1 MWNEQSLPTFIHARD
16 QLLHQALRLDIQIK
30 IMAGLGFCGIYPSW
44 QSFGLQEQIDGLT
57 KSRRHGQIL
66 LGILSFNLRGLQR
79 DSNLYY
85 IMVLEG
91 GCEFI
96 EQLAKATSTMETIT
110 NMIPLTLIIVPR
122 GIGDPVGVRGLI
134 QDGPGW
140 RSSETSLAHQ
150 ASESNNQRIVAYR
163 HQGCPFRS

>member
-1 MWNEQSLPTFIHARD
+1 MLQD
-16 QLLHQALRLDIQIK
+16 QI
-30 IMAGLGFCGIYPSW
+30 G
-44 QSFGLQEQIDGLT
+44 GLT

-110 NMIPLTLIIVPR
+110 NMIQLNFKIKAS
-122 GIGDPVGVRGLI
+122 GNW
-134 QDGPGW
+134 GPGW
-140 RSSETSLAHQ
+140 GKGTHSGRLRRE
-150 ASESNNQRIVAYR
+150 II
-163 HQGCPFRS
+163 